1 MQLPKRGFFHK
12 ETGAIINAELRNRLF
27 QPDCFKKANP
37 IKHGEV
43 FKMNIL
49 FINGSPN
56 KHGNTAKL
64 AELLLD
70 GNNYETLN
78 LTDYKLY
85 SYGQNFADDQFE
97 EILAK
102 MKAADILVIGS
113 PVYWHNMCGAV
124 RNLLDR
130 FYGPVSS
137 GSLAGKKLA
146 FVFQGAAPEAWML
159 EKGEYTMN
167 RFARLYGM
175 EYAGMVTRGSEAKAR
190 CV

>member
-1 MQLPKRGFFHK
+1 MK
-12 ETGAIINAELRNRLF
+12 
-27 QPDCFKKANP
+27 
-37 IKHGEV
+37 
-43 FKMNIL
+43 IL

-56 KHGNTAKL
+56 KKGNTAAL
-64 AELLLD
+64 ADTLLK
-70 GNNYETLN
+70 GKEYETLN

-130 FYGPVSS
+130 FYGPVNS
-137 GSLAGKKLA
+137 GELSGRKFA
-146 FVFQGAAPEAWML
+146 FIFQGAAPEQWMP
-159 EKGEYTMN
+159 EKAEYTMS
-167 RFARLYGM
+167 RFAKMYGM
-175 EYAGMVTRGSEAKAR
+175 EYAGMVTDNREAEKVSGKLGR
-190 CV
+190 